1 MGYVDSAPTAVSSS
15 DVRRAYKASLDEG
28 VCYGLG
34 KAVGN
39 DKAELIK
46 NMWLKNGVLT
56 SRDRLAALEF
66 MLGDGKVHSVIS
78 AFGREFIHV
87 SSSLYTADEDGF
99 AELYS
104 GVPDKDGLFV
114 EFSGKL
120 YLFCGTYVFS
130 VDKELKV
137 TEEFPYC
144 PVYSRLCFPDNGSIN
159 RRDEEFVPNILAP
172 ACRIY
177 YGGTLNSAENRFSFP
192 KIMDKSRPYR
202 IYVAEVLIDAS
213 LYTVDENSFYLPN
226 DIYTG
231 TVSDISIECYV
242 NHSDFDVCGTVSG
255 CTCAVTYGGNT
266 HEGTRVFVAGN
277 PEYTGRYF
285 FSEPGEPLSFKED
298 MSGVVSSGNEDI
310 TAFSKQHSDLLLFT
324 ENTVSRMR
332 YNYTSEGGGYFSVHV
347 INSDI
352 GCDMPESVEAVENRT
367 VFACSKSGIYIVD
380 STDSFDLLNI
390 LPISA
395 NITDDSGENGFFS
408 VSQSDRK
415 KGTALCADGKYML
428 LCGDKVFIWDYG
440 VSPYVSSSNYAKA
453 QSGLAWFEF
462 DGFEGV
468 EAFFRKGGR
477 FYALKRGSD
486 GILSAYEMKSDGKK
500 CVYAYRSGTSMLDS
514 PFNYKYAIFFNAGFR
529 LDKSISV
536 KVRFYGDG
544 CLYAEHSARLA
555 PGKDGL
561 ARLSVKIPKY
571 ACRSFAFEIGVTDS
585 GTGITDVGFD
595 YIIKKKTENYM
606 I

>member
-1 MGYVDSAPTAVSSS
+1 MGYVDSTPTAVSSS

-34 KAVGN
+34 KAMGN

-46 NMWLKNGVLT
+46 NMWLVNGVLT
-56 SRDRLAALEF
+56 SRKGFSPLGF
-66 MLGDGKVHSVIS
+66 VLGDGAVHSVVS
-78 AFGREFIHV
+78 AFGREFIHAG
-87 SSSLYTADEDGF
+87 SSLYTADENGF
-99 AELYS
+99 SELYS
-104 GVPDKDGLFV
+104 GIPDTDGLFV

-137 TEEFPYC
+137 TEDFPYC
-144 PVYSRLCFPDNGSIN
+144 PIYSRLCFPDTGSVS
-159 RRDEEFVPNILAP
+159 RKEDDFVPNIIAP
-172 ACRIY
+172 VCRIY
-177 YGGTLNSAENRFSFP
+177 YGGTLNSTENRFSFP
-192 KIMDKSRPYR
+192 KIMDRTRPYR
-202 IYVAEVLIDAS
+202 IYAAEELIDEA

-242 NHSDFDVCGTVSG
+242 NHEDFDVCGIIAD

-266 HEGTRVFVAGN
+266 LEGTRVFVAGN
-277 PEYTGRYF
+277 PGYTGRYF
-285 FSEPGEPLSFKED
+285 FSEPGEPLNFKES
-298 MSGVVSSGNEDI
+298 MGGVVSSGNEDI
-310 TAFSKQHSDLLLFT
+310 TAFSKQHSELLLFT

-332 YNYTSEGGGYFSVHV
+332 YNYTSESGGYFSVHV

-352 GCDMPESVEAVENRT
+352 GCDMPESIQAVENRT

-395 NITDDSGENGFFS
+395 NITDDGGENGFFS
-408 VSQSDRK
+408 VSESGRK
-415 KGTALCADGKYML
+415 KGKALCADGKYML

-453 QSGLAWFEF
+453 QSSLAWFEF
-462 DGFEGV
+462 DGFDGV
-468 EAFFRKGGR
+468 EAFFMTGGR
-477 FYALKRGSD
+477 FYAIKRGSD
-486 GILSAYEMKSDGKK
+486 GILSVCEMKDDGEK
-500 CVYAYRSGTSMLDS
+500 CSYVYRSGASMLDC
-514 PFNYKYAIFFNAGFR
+514 PFNYKYVILLSAGIK
-529 LDKSISV
+529 LDKGCTVS
-536 KVRFYGDG
+536 VRFYGDG
-544 CLYAEHSARLA
+544 GLYAEHSRRLT

-561 ARLSVKIPKY
+561 ARLSLKIPKY
-571 ACRSFAFEIGVTDS
+571 ACRSFAFEIEVNDS
-585 GTGITDVGFD
+585 GVGITDAGFD
-595 YIIKKKTENYM
+595 YIIKKKTENY
-606 I
+606 II